1 MYNGYKIKDKEVE
14 VLRINTQN
22 KLRELRGDRTQEEVA
37 KGVGIS
43 TSTYAMYERGERTP
57 RDRNKL
63 AIAKYFDRSVG
74 YIFFD
79 EMDTKCEHS

>member
-1 MYNGYKIKDKEVE
+1 MYKE
-14 VLRINTQN
+14 NFAQ
-22 KLRELRGDRTQEEVA
+22 KLKKARSDSGFTQEEVA